1 MKLIEANG
9 RNIQLTEAGEAL
21 AAHSRRLFA
30 MEAEMEDMM
39 QAIKSGREGSLRIC
53 ATELPETTLL
63 PGWVVGYKQQNP
75 RMDVKL
81 LKGNSNTALQRLRD
95 HSVHI
100 SIVCGSWSIEDELI
114 ESFTIMED
122 ELIFAVPGIHRLAG
136 KEVTRF
142 ELMEEPFVLREE
154 GSYTRKEFMSLLE
167 ASGIRGPRSTIT
179 IEGLKETIEAVKAG
193 YGAALV
199 PALSIKTELASGELS
214 KVKVTGV
221 TIRIPYGC
229 VPTSKK
235 RCPHTSVLLFP
246 ISRRKSGKD
255 TTITM
260 DDERLAPDSSI
271 FFMKRSVIGIIPFLS
286 YRVHSVKRMLDQM
299 RRSEVHA
306 IIPF

>member
-1 MKLIEANG
+1 M
-9 RNIQLTEAGEAL
+9 
-21 AAHSRRLFA
+21 
-30 MEAEMEDMM
+30 
-39 QAIKSGREGSLRIC
+39 RIC

-154 GSYTRKEFMSLLE
+154 GVTHEKNSCLSLK
-167 ASGIRGPRSTIT
+167 PRAF
-179 IEGLKETIEAVKAG
+179 GD
-193 YGAALV
+193 LV
-199 PALSIKTELASGELS
+199 P
-214 KVKVTGV
+214 
-221 TIRIPYGC
+221 P
-229 VPTSKK
+229 
-235 RCPHTSVLLFP
+235 
-246 ISRRKSGKD
+246 SRSRG
-255 TTITM
+255 
-260 DDERLAPDSSI
+260 
-271 FFMKRSVIGIIPFLS
+271 
-286 YRVHSVKRMLDQM
+286 
-299 RRSEVHA
+299 
-306 IIPF
+306 

>member
-1 MKLIEANG
+1 MNLHALRIFNDVCKTGSITRSAGNLMLSQPAVTAQIRNLERELGLKLIEANG

-221 TIRIPYGC
+221 TI
-229 VPTSKK
+229 
-235 RCPHTSVLLFP
+235 PHP
-246 ISRRKSGKD
+246 IRVCTNKQEAMPAHIRTFISYIQTEIR
-255 TTITM
+255 
-260 DDERLAPDSSI
+260 ERHHDNL
-271 FFMKRSVIGIIPFLS
+271 G
-286 YRVHSVKRMLDQM
+286 
-299 RRSEVHA
+299 
-306 IIPF
+306 